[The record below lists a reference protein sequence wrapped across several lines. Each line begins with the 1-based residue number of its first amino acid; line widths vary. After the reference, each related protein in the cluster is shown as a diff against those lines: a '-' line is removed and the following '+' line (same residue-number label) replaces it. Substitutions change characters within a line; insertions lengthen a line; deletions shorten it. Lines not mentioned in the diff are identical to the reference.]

1 MSESSVIASKRETV
15 ETKYMVYLVQPLE
28 ERILPGVAL
37 EVADRLNVSI
47 SKFSK
52 LLADGPGPLTK
63 PTSAK
68 VAERVA
74 RVLREAGVVV
84 KIEAVQPASTEED
97 DAATAVSAPS
107 ERSEVYEP
115 IPAKPTVNRWL
126 LGMLIVA
133 LLAAASLM
141 FTPVRQAV
149 LAFVEP
155 VPVTN
160 VPVQATA
167 DNALA
172 ALQQRAEAGAP
183 DAQYELGWYYA
194 ASERNLKVAS
204 QWFQRA
210 ADQGHPD
217 AQYQLALHYLYG
229 HGVARDSNQAI
240 IHLQA
245 AAEQGLAEAQLRL
258 GQQYASGDGVTP
270 DPEQARTWLTLAYQQ
285 GVAEAGRL
293 LAQLEPT
300 VPATT
305 VTPPI
310 AEVALPSSALLEAMA
325 AVAAMQTVSDV
336 FPTDLSETDTD
347 FTVQTETD
355 TPVADPST
363 DLGPVPTSTTPIP
376 ANTHVAVTA
385 PAVSSVAAPS
395 PGNVLPTVALPP
407 APPTVFQLA
416 REGSVAA
423 LQATLPSAVDMNT
436 RDEYGQTPLMYA
448 ASSNDATMVA
458 FLLGSGADINA
469 RSNAGWTALM
479 YAARDNPQ
487 LLSTL
492 LQAGADHLVINGDGQ
507 SAADLTAQHHPEFL
521 TVFQ

>member
-1 MSESSVIASKRETV
+1 MSESSVIALKRETV

-28 ERILPGVAL
+28 ERTLPGVAL

-74 RVLREAGVVV
+74 KVLREAGVVV
-84 KIEAVQPASTEED
+84 KIEAVQPASAEKD
-97 DAATAVSAPS
+97 DAVAEVSTPS

-141 FTPVRQAV
+141 IAPLRQAV

-155 VPVTN
+155 APVTN

-167 DNALA
+167 DNDLA
-172 ALQQRAEAGAP
+172 ALQQRADAGAP

-194 ASERNLKVAS
+194 ASERNLEIAS

-210 ADQGHPD
+210 ADQGHPE

-229 HGVARDSNQAI
+229 HGVARDSNQAL
-240 IHLQA
+240 IHLRA

-258 GQQYASGDGVTP
+258 GQQYASGEGVTP
-270 DPEQARTWLTLAYQQ
+270 DHAQARTWLTLAQQQ
-285 GVAEAGRL
+285 GVAEAERL

-300 VPATT
+300 APTAAL
-305 VTPPI
+305 TPPI
-310 AEVALPSSALLEAMA
+310 ADIALPSSALLEAMA
-325 AVAAMQTVSDV
+325 AVAAMQTVTEVSPSAVSDSDTE
-336 FPTDLSETDTD
+336 PTLLSESDN
-347 FTVQTETD
+347 
-355 TPVADPST
+355 
-363 DLGPVPTSTTPIP
+363 PVPDVLTEPGPLT
-376 ANTHVAVTA
+376 ANTTSN
-385 PAVSSVAAPS
+385 PATPNASVAAPA
-395 PGNVLPTVALPP
+395 VLPAPPQSAVIPSAVLPP
-407 APPTVFQLA
+407 APPVVFQLA
-416 REGSVAA
+416 REGSVAT
-423 LQATLPSAVDMNT
+423 LQAALPSAVDMNT

-448 ASSNDATMVA
+448 AASNDAAMAA

-469 RSNAGWTALM
+469 RSDAGWTALM

-492 LQAGADHLVINGDGQ
+492 LQAGADRLIINGDGQ
-507 SAADLTAQHHPEFL
+507 SAADITAQHHPEFL
-521 TVFQ
+521 AVFQ